1 MNVSLEKVKMEDITE
16 INRIQKLAF
25 QESHDKY
32 IFCPAYD
39 ATDDDIAAFL
49 ENSDAYKIM
58 DSETIIGSIFICKI
72 KEHEYDL
79 NTITIHPEYQNK
91 GLGNQAIFL
100 VEKLYP
106 NALTWTLQTP
116 AADERNCHLYEK
128 YGYQEDGREEI
139 NEFLTLIQYKK
150 QCKETI

>member
-1 MNVSLEKVKMEDITE
+1 MIIRLERVGIDDITE

-32 IFCPAYD
+32 KFCPAYE
-39 ATDDDIAAFL
+39 ATDDDIATFL
-49 ENSDAYKIM
+49 ENADVYKIM

-91 GLGNQAIFL
+91 GIGNQAIFL
-100 VEKLYP
+100 VEKKYP
-106 NALTWTLQTP
+106 N
-116 AADERNCHLYEK
+116 ES
-128 YGYQEDGREEI
+128 
-139 NEFLTLIQYKK
+139 
-150 QCKETI
+150 

>member
-1 MNVSLEKVKMEDITE
+1 MIIRLERVGIEDISE

-25 QESHDKY
+25 QESNDKY
-32 IFCPAYD
+32 KFCPAYE
-39 ATDDDIAAFL
+39 ATDNDIATFL
-49 ENSDAYKIM
+49 ENADVYKIT

-72 KEHEYDL
+72 KDNEYDL

-116 AADERNCHLYEK
+116 EGDARNRHLYEK

-150 QCKETI
+150 QCKETL